1 MRDLTKE
8 LHKPKKSYRAM
19 WIISLLTTALLVWS
33 YYTTFNRVVRANGS
47 IVSMSRTQIVQ
58 NLEGGIL
65 ISLNVHEGDKIEQG
79 QVLAQLDT
87 TRYEAQVE
95 EIEKK
100 IATFK
105 LRELRLKHEMQG
117 KRAMDVPEDYRRLYP
132 DLVHTETALLASKLD
147 EYQGRKQNYAKLISL
162 KEDELNNVMRFK
174 NSGAIAKRELLN
186 IEQGLANLMADRD
199 NFLSEYHKKQAT
211 ELAETVSQLA
221 VLNETVKTT
230 KDQLQRATVK
240 APSAGTVNQ
249 LFFSTIGAV
258 VTPGQTILE
267 IVPDEGSV
275 LVETRVIPKDIG
287 YVVPNMRATLKLTAY
302 DYSIYGTLL
311 GKVVKIGA
319 DTVPDKN
326 HRDQPPSY
334 VVTLEI
340 NKDSLEQWLARGLEL
355 RTGMVVEAELEA
367 GSMKIID
374 YIFRPLLKT
383 RDAMSTI

>member
-117 KRAMDVPEDYRRLYP
+117 KRAMDVPGDYRRLYP

>member
-1 MRDLTKE
+1 MRNLTKE
-8 LHKPKKSYRAM
+8 LYKPKRSYRIM
-19 WIISLLTTALLVWS
+19 WTISLLITALLLWS

-65 ISLNVHEGDKIEQG
+65 TSLNVHEGDKIEVG
-79 QVLAQLDT
+79 QVLAQFDT

-95 EIEKK
+95 EMEKK

-105 LRELRLKHEMQG
+105 LRELRLRYEMQG
-117 KRAMDVPEDYRRLYP
+117 KRIMDVPDSYRRLYP
-132 DLVHTETALLASKLD
+132 DLVHSETALLASKLD
-147 EYQGRKQNYAKLISL
+147 EYQGRKQNYSKLISL
-162 KEDELNNVMRFK
+162 KENELNNVMRFK
-174 NSGAIAKRELLN
+174 NSGAISKRELLG
-186 IEQGLANLMADRD
+186 IEQGLANLVADRD

-221 VLNETVKTT
+221 VLNETIKTT
-230 KDQLQRATVK
+230 KDQLQRTTVK
-240 APSAGTVNQ
+240 APSAGIVNQ
-249 LFFSTIGAV
+249 LFFSTIGSV

-275 LVETRVIPKDIG
+275 LVETRVLPKDIG
-287 YVVPNMRATLKLTAY
+287 YVVPNMKASLKLTAY
-302 DYSIYGTLL
+302 DYSIYGTLS

-326 HRDQPPSY
+326 NRDQPPSY

-340 NKDSLEQWLARGLEL
+340 NQNSLEQWLARGLEL
-355 RTGMVVEAELEA
+355 RTGMIVEAELEA
-367 GSMKIID
+367 GNMKIID

-383 RDAMSTI
+383 RDAIATI

>member
-8 LHKPKKSYRAM
+8 LHKPKRSYGAM
-19 WIISLLTTALLVWS
+19 WVISILIVGLLVWS

-65 ISLNVHEGDKIEQG
+65 IALNVNEGDKIETG
-79 QVLAQLDT
+79 DVLAQFDT
-87 TRYEAQVE
+87 TKYEAQVE
-95 EIEKK
+95 EAEKK
-100 IATFK
+100 IATLR
-105 LRELRLKHEMQG
+105 LRELRLKHEMQEQR
-117 KRAMDVPEDYRRLYP
+117 KMEIPPEYEKLYP
-132 DLVHTETALLASKLD
+132 ELVHTESALLLSKLD
-147 EYQGRKQNYAKLISL
+147 EYQGRKQHFAKLISL
-162 KEDELNNVMRFK
+162 KEDELNNVMRFST
-174 NSGAIAKRELLN
+174 SGAVSKREVLG
-186 IEQGLANLMADRD
+186 IEQALANLIADRD
-199 NFLSEYHKKQAT
+199 NYLSDYHKKQAT

-221 VLNETVKTT
+221 LINETIKTT

-267 IVPDEGSV
+267 IVPDEGKV
-275 LVETRVIPKDIG
+275 LVETRVLPKDIG

-340 NKDSLEQWLARGLEL
+340 NEDSLDQWLARGLEL

-367 GSMKIID
+367 GNMKIID

-383 RDAMSTI
+383 RDAMATI